1 MRFVVPTREQ
11 VASDAE
17 ERAYLTN
24 YESVPW
30 LCRNHWDE
38 DQFVVNRQVR
48 DSGYLHFPW
57 KSAQHGSL
65 MLSTATLVEREE
77 PYNLALELARGT
89 TYRLRQQM
97 HDWLDQG
104 LRDAGTAQSTLQ
116 EAMALF
122 IRAAT
127 SQWSP
132 QMTHSLAVEAIEL
145 ALGICRDL
153 VNRYVDQVLE
163 IRHRNTTQFNTLF
176 GVNVNGAIPTDDQTT
191 QIVDTFNTVVLPLH
205 WRDIEVSNGE
215 FSWKRID
222 SQLDWCQQAG
232 FKVVAGP
239 LMALNQMAI
248 PDWLYLWEG
257 DGSAIVSLVSNY
269 VSHIV
274 DRYHKSVGL
283 WHCMAVR
290 AADERLGLSESERL
304 KVLVAAVESLR
315 KVDSQTPLIISFD
328 QPWGDHMS
336 RDDIESSPWTFADA
350 LVRSNLNLSAIGLEF
365 NFGYQHGCSI
375 RDLME
380 ISRRL
385 DAWSYLGVPLIAFL
399 TVPSRSDADP
409 NLVGEESILDDARGH
424 VTPEWQTQWAGDLSR
439 LLLAKRSVQG
449 IVWNQWSDGEP
460 HLFPNGGLLDTDHQ
474 AKPALERLRGFRQEH
489 LL

>member
-38 DQFVVNRQVR
+38 DEFVVNRQVR

-57 KSAQHGSL
+57 QSAKHGSL
-65 MLSTATLVEREE
+65 MLSTATLVERDE
-77 PYNLALELARGT
+77 PYILALELARGT
-89 TYRLRQQM
+89 TNRLRQQM
-97 HDWLDQG
+97 NDWLDQG
-104 LRDAGTAQSTLQ
+104 LRDAGAAETTLQ

-132 QMTHSLAVEAIEL
+132 LMAHSLAVEAIEL
-145 ALGICRDL
+145 ALSVCRDL
-153 VNRYVDQVLE
+153 VDRYVDQVLE
-163 IRHRNTTQFNTLF
+163 IRHRNTKQFSTLF
-176 GVNVNGAIPTDDQTT
+176 GVNLNGTTPTNDQAD
-191 QIVDTFNTVVLPLH
+191 QVAATFNTTVLPFH
-205 WRDIEVSNGE
+205 WRDIEISNGE
-215 FSWKRID
+215 FTWQLVD
-222 SQLDWCQQAG
+222 SQLDWCQKAG

-257 DGSAIVSLVSNY
+257 DGPAIVSMVSNY
-269 VSHIV
+269 VSQIV
-274 DRYHKSVGL
+274 ERYHKRVGL
-283 WHCMAVR
+283 WHCVAVR
-290 AADERLGLSESERL
+290 SADERLGLTEGERL
-304 KVLVAAVESLR
+304 KAMVASVEALR
-315 KVDSQTPLIISFD
+315 KVDAETPLIFSFD

-365 NFGYQHGCSI
+365 NFGYRNGCSI

-385 DAWSYLGVPLIAFL
+385 DAWSFLGVPIIAFISC
-399 TVPSRSDADP
+399 PSRADIDS
-409 NLVGEESILDDARGH
+409 NVVGEESISDDVRPQ
-424 VTPEWQTQWAGDLSR
+424 VNPEWQTQWAVDLSR
-439 LLLAKRSVQG
+439 LMLAKRSVQG
-449 IVWNQWSDGEP
+449 IVWNQWTDGAP
-460 HLFPNGGLLDTDHQ
+460 HLFPNGGLLDAGHRP
-474 AKPALERLRGFRQEH
+474 KLALERLRGFRNEH